1 MIKTKNRNSFLRLIT
16 TPKVKNSTS
25 EIALESENFNIMLFI
40 LVLLSIILNLS
51 NFALGLSLLL
61 EIFTLCSTLFLVI
74 LYYLSKFKNWH
85 NIILTCVV
93 LCLIL
98 SFSWFMNG
106 GLIGST
112 GYLYITAMFI
122 LIIIGRLNQIKKI
135 VLILGINIILLLFL
149 EYVFGDELIVKY
161 PNKTSQYQDI
171 IIVYLIVFI
180 SIYYLARFVKN
191 SSENEKKVVKGKN
204 IIIEK
209 KNKELLDSL
218 TYAALIQ
225 KRIMSDESK
234 LQHLF
239 NDSFVL
245 FKPKDIVS
253 GDFYFVKETGKYN
266 IVIVADCTGHGA
278 PAAFLSIM
286 GITLLQKLIK
296 KNSND
301 LDTSI
306 LLDKLRKRL
315 KIYLERN
322 NHSGVRLRDGM
333 DLGICIFNYETYT
346 LQYSGAY
353 RPLIMIRENGLI
365 EPENFDSK
373 ISNQTH
379 TLYSFTPTKNTIGF
393 NYKTLPFE
401 NHYIKF
407 FTGDTFYLFSDGYAD
422 QFDLEN
428 RKKFNLKRFKD
439 ELLNTC
445 HLSLTNQGV
454 CLDQLH
460 KNWKG
465 GTEQTDDII
474 LLGIRI

>member
-1 MIKTKNRNSFLRLIT
+1 
-16 TPKVKNSTS
+16 
-25 EIALESENFNIMLFI
+25 
-40 LVLLSIILNLS
+40 
-51 NFALGLSLLL
+51 
-61 EIFTLCSTLFLVI
+61 
-74 LYYLSKFKNWH
+74 
-85 NIILTCVV
+85 
-93 LCLIL
+93 
-98 SFSWFMNG
+98 MNG

-122 LIIIGRLNQIKKI
+122 LIIIGRISQIKKI
-135 VLILGINIILLLFL
+135 VLTLGINIILLLLL
-149 EYVFGDELIVKY
+149 EYFYGEKLIVLY

-171 IIVYLIVFI
+171 VIVFLIVFI

-191 SSENEKKVVKGKN
+191 SSENEKNVVKEKN
-204 IIIEK
+204 IIIEN

-225 KRIMSDESK
+225 KRIMSNESK

-245 FKPKDIVS
+245 LKPKDIVS
-253 GDFYFVKETGKYN
+253 GDFYLVKETGKYN
-266 IVIVADCTGHGA
+266 IVIVADCTGHGT

-306 LLDKLRKRL
+306 LLNKLRKRL

-322 NHSGVRLRDGM
+322 NNSGIRSRDGM

-353 RPLIMIRENGLI
+353 RPLIMIRKNGQI

-373 ISNQTH
+373 ISGKTH

-393 NYKTLPFE
+393 NYKTFAFE

-407 FTGDTFYLFSDGYAD
+407 YTGDTFYLFSDGYAD
-422 QFDLEN
+422 QFDSEN
-428 RKKFNLKRFKD
+428 KKKFNLKRFKD

-445 HLSLTNQGV
+445 HLSLKNQGV
-454 CLDQLH
+454 YLDQLH

-474 LLGIRI
+474 ILGIKI